1 MTDAATTERRLAV
14 HAYKR
19 EWIVEAARTVFARD
33 GIGRASM
40 REIAK
45 GAGYTVG
52 VIYNYF
58 RSKEELYAEVLSGS
72 LTALTGEVAAA
83 ADGAPHGK
91 RAAAGLRALYRFYRE
106 RPGDFDLSFYLY
118 QGARPVGPDEQLD
131 RRLNGLVVA
140 VIDVL
145 ADALVADGIDPP
157 ERARSHAVRATSA
170 IFGLVLM
177 AQTGRLSSLGERPD
191 DVRERMLADTL
202 GRDGGTEQ

>member
-1 MTDAATTERRLAV
+1 MTDRAISERKLAV

-58 RSKEELYAEVLSGS
+58 GSKEELYAEVLRGS
-72 LTALTGEVAAA
+72 LSALTADVAAA
-83 ADGAPHGK
+83 AEGAAEGE
-91 RAAAGLRALYRFYRE
+91 RAAAGLRALHAFYRD

-118 QGARPVGPDEQLD
+118 QGARPVSLDAELD
-131 RRLNGLVVA
+131 RRLNARVEALM
-140 VIDVL
+140 DVL
-145 ADALVADGIDPP
+145 AAALVADGTDPP
-157 ERARSHAVRATSA
+157 AQARSHAVRAMSA
-170 IFGLVLM
+170 IFGLILM
-177 AQTGRLSSLGERPD
+177 AQTGRLSTLGERPD
-191 DVRERMLADTL
+191 DMLERMLADTL
-202 GRDGGTEQ
+202 GRDGGL